1 MTTPANNGT
10 GGNAAPVA
18 PQPGTPA
25 YNALM
30 AERYEQA
37 QQGTKP
43 DANAQN
49 FQAPT
54 QEPVK
59 VERPA
64 YIPEKF
70 WDAEKG
76 EVRTE
81 AMAKSY
87 VELEKTKGQPAKADD
102 KAQPQQDGGDI
113 DPETAVSNAGLDW
126 NDVTSTLQTTG
137 DLKPE
142 HYEAL
147 KKSGIPEEVVRDYVQ
162 GQRVVQE
169 MRFERTAEYVAQQ
182 SGRDGNEMLEKMLA
196 WASSGG
202 LGKAQTDAVN
212 TLLAGEDTWKQGI
225 DTLANSFIKANP
237 MYGEG
242 NQISGNGG
250 GTSGTVAYTTKQEMV
265 AAMSDP
271 RYKSDPVYR
280 ASVRSRVA
288 ISPF

>member
-1 MTTPANNGT
+1 
-10 GGNAAPVA
+10 
-18 PQPGTPA
+18 
-25 YNALM
+25 M

-49 FQAPT
+49 FQAPAQTPT
-54 QEPVK
+54 QAPVK
-59 VERPA
+59 PEWV
-64 YIPEKF
+64 PEKF
-70 WDAEKG
+70 WDAAKG

-87 VELEKTKGQPAKADD
+87 AELEKAKGQPAKTE
-102 KAQPQQDGGDI
+102 AQATQPGGDI
-113 DPETAVSNAGLDW
+113 DPEQAVSNAGLDW
-126 NDVTSTLQTTG
+126 NDVSTTLQTTG

-196 WASSGG
+196 WASTGG

-225 DTLANSFIKANP
+225 DTLAASFIKANP

-250 GTSGTVAYTTKQEMV
+250 GTSGTVAFTTKQEMV
-265 AAMSDP
+265 AAMQDP

-280 ASVRSRVA
+280 NSVRSRVA

>member
-49 FQAPT
+49 FQAPAQT
-54 QEPVK
+54 PAQAPVK
-59 VERPA
+59 PEWV
-64 YIPEKF
+64 PEKF
-70 WDAEKG
+70 WDATKG

-87 VELEKTKGQPAKADD
+87 AELEKAKGQPAKTEAP
-102 KAQPQQDGGDI
+102 ATQPGGDI
-113 DPETAVSNAGLDW
+113 DPEAAVSNAGLDW
-126 NDVTSTLQTTG
+126 NDVSTTLQTTG

-196 WASSGG
+196 WASTGG

-225 DTLANSFIKANP
+225 DTLAASFIKANP

-250 GTSGTVAYTTKQEMV
+250 GTSGTVAFTTKQEMV
-265 AAMSDP
+265 AAMQDP

-280 ASVRSRVA
+280 NSVRSRVA